1 MDGERE
7 GFLFLWREVD
17 MSSVLPTFH
26 MHVIDNESSKHPES
40 QAKAMWGQSGVYTRS
55 LEATWCLPQQNKP
68 KGRCPFL
75 HRTAECKGGQGRSP
89 FAGPTSKCSWKLAH
103 SQLEDS
109 TCQVGYRRS
118 TRKVGFGI
126 RGQTAKPTGLQRH
139 TASVRRWDFLPTW
152 KLLQRQ
158 KKCPL

>member
-75 HRTAECKGGQGRSP
+75 HRTAECKGVKEGLHLLGQHLSAPGSWRIAS
-89 FAGPTSKCSWKLAH
+89 SKTQLA
-103 SQLEDS
+103 
-109 TCQVGYRRS
+109 R
-118 TRKVGFGI
+118 
-126 RGQTAKPTGLQRH
+126 
-139 TASVRRWDFLPTW
+139 
-152 KLLQRQ
+152 
-158 KKCPL
+158 